1 VASLLADHQRRAG
14 LIPIGGHESGEK
26 TGMKRT
32 IVLILAVI
40 GLAKETFAQPMAL
53 PYTICATSDTWTRPS
68 AAVQSRIWNDN
79 RYKPAAR
86 TSYEWTHDFLLTEPD
101 SASLSY
107 HSENLSGL
115 WTAPPRTWCPR
126 RDGERGWWIELW
138 ALQHRVTMITIDGGV
153 VTVWVQRQEAGYE
166 IVQVSWPAFLEPGR
180 RRLRVVAADGAVAA
194 EWVETRPHM
203 LTPVSA
209 VK

>member
-1 VASLLADHQRRAG
+1 M
-14 LIPIGGHESGEK
+14 K
-26 TGMKRT
+26 TK
-32 IVLILAVI
+32 IVLLVAVI
-40 GLAKETFAQPMAL
+40 GFAVIALPKATWAQPTAL

-79 RYKPAAR
+79 RYKSAAR
-86 TSYEWTHDFLLTEPD
+86 TAYEWTHDFVLTEPD

-115 WTAPPRTWCPR
+115 WTAGARTPCPR
-126 RDGERGWWIELW
+126 RDGEPGFWIELW
-138 ALQHRVTMITIDGGV
+138 ALQHRVTLITVDGNV
-153 VTVWVQRQEAGYE
+153 VTVSAERQQAGFE
-166 IVQVSWPAFLEPGR
+166 IVQFAWPPFLEDTLG
-180 RRLRVVAADGAVAA
+180 RRLRIVDANGAVAA
-194 EWVETRPHM
+194 EWAETRPHM